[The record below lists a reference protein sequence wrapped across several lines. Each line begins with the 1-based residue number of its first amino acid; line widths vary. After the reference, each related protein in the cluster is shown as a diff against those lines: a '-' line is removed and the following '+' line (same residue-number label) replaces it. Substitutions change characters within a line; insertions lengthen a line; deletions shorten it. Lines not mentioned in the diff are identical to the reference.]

1 MARILPELLE
11 SIPEMG
17 QAFATVIGASAP
29 QAVLVLCGAALVG
42 VSVLIMGYLTAGA
55 LVSPVMPSSP
65 RGREYQ

>member
-11 SIPEMG
+11 SIPEMF
-17 QAFATVIGASAP
+17 QAFATVLGSSAE
-29 QAVLVLCGAALVG
+29 QAVLLVCGGILIG

-55 LVSPVMPSSP
+55 LVSPVMPTSP